1 MTSLEVPVAP
11 ARRAALQR
19 NALFA
24 PAGRS
29 QVKLNAAANILG
41 RGWSALLG
49 FAFIPLYI
57 RLLGI
62 EAYGMIGFFST
73 LQAVFALLD
82 MGLSTTLN
90 REVARLSAQE
100 ATAPQQRDLVRTLE
114 VVYWGAALLIAAVV
128 TFAAPLIATHWIT
141 VERLPPHVVEQTLMM
156 MGVVIAM
163 QFPFT
168 LYQGGLA
175 GLQRQVLLNAI
186 VVLGATLRFAGVVP
200 VLLFKPTL
208 VAFFGW
214 QLLVSAIQ
222 TTLAAGLLWRVL
234 PSGPMARFRSAL
246 LRNVWRFAAGM
257 TGISIT
263 VVVLVQMDKVI
274 LSKLLPLERFGY
286 YALAST
292 IGGGL
297 YMIISPLFTAVFPRF
312 SQLIA
317 TGDERELAHLYHR
330 ASQAMAVILMPVA
343 LMVAVFAREGVLAWT
358 RDANVAARTQW
369 LVVLL
374 TLGTALN
381 GLMTVP
387 YALQLASGWTRL
399 TLVGNVVAIA
409 LLAPLNILLT
419 HQYGEI
425 GAAAVW
431 VALNA
436 GYVLIS
442 LQIMHRR
449 LLVHELASWYRDD
462 VGVPTLAT
470 IVTVFVARFVVP
482 ESVLVG
488 KFALP
493 VFALLGLAALMAAST
508 SSSAGRQFLRSA
520 VTRSRR

>member
-1 MTSLEVPVAP
+1 MTSLEVPVVP
-11 ARRAALQR
+11 ARGAGLQR
-19 NALFA
+19 NAIVA
-24 PAGRS
+24 PVEGS
-29 QVKLNAAANILG
+29 KVKLNAAANILG

-90 REVARLSAQE
+90 REVARLSAQ
-100 ATAPQQRDLVRTLE
+100 AGSAPQQRDLVRTLE
-114 VVYWGAALLIAAVV
+114 VVYWLAAIVIGAIVM
-128 TFAAPLIATHWIT
+128 FAAPLIASHWIT
-141 VERLPPHVVEQTLMM
+141 VERLPQQVVQQALMM
-156 MGVVIAM
+156 MGLVIAM

-168 LYQGGLA
+168 LYQGGFA

-186 VVLGATLRFAGVVP
+186 VVIGATLRFAGVLP
-200 VLLFKPTL
+200 VLLLKPTV
-208 VAFFGW
+208 VAFFSW

-222 TTLAAGLLWRVL
+222 TTLAAILLWRVL
-234 PSGPMARFRSAL
+234 PSGPIAHFRTAL
-246 LRNVWRFAAGM
+246 LRNVWRFAGM

-286 YALAST
+286 YVLAST

-297 YMIISPLFTAVFPRF
+297 YMIISPLFAAVFPRF

-317 TGDERELAHLYHR
+317 TGDERELAQLYHR

-343 LMVAVFAREGVLAWT
+343 LMVAAFAREAVLAWT
-358 RDANVAARTQW
+358 RDANVASRTQW

-419 HQYGEI
+419 HRYGEI

-442 LQIMHRR
+442 LRVMHRR

-462 VGVPTLAT
+462 VGVPTLAA
-470 IVTVFVARFVVP
+470 VAMVFVARSLVP

-493 VFALLGLAALMAAST
+493 VLVLLGLATLMAATS
-508 SSSAGRQFLRSA
+508 SSSAGRQFLRSSA
-520 VTRSRR
+520 IRIRR